1 VVHPPTF
8 RPISSLP
15 ADLYGRYSLALSSA
29 LKEPLQKPTAMIVVQ
44 CLAGWIGAHGLGDEA
59 VDADNHGI

>member
-15 ADLYGRYSLALSSA
+15 ADLYRALFA
-29 LKEPLQKPTAMIVVQ
+29 GAQFRLKEPLQKPTAMIVVQ

-59 VDADNHGI
+59 VDAGNHGI